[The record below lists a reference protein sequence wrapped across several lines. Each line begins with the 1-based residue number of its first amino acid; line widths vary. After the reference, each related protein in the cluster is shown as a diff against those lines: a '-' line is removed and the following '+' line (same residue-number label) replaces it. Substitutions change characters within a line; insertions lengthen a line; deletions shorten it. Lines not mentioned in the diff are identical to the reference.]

1 MGAYSSIHQFGTE
14 VRGVHRDSGRGP
26 GTTGASR
33 MLVIVSNRLPVSLAE
48 EEGRLEFAQSPG
60 GLASGLRTYLD
71 SPRSAVGAGYAW
83 VGWPGR
89 TVAPDRQTEV
99 MRRCREDFSARPVFL
114 SAEDTE
120 GFYEGFCNQT
130 LWPLFHYFPALVSF
144 EQGPWATYE
153 RINGVFCDAVLEEAE
168 PGDVVWIHDYHFLL
182 LPAMLRA
189 ARPGLKIGFFLHIP
203 FPSYELFRLLPDRWR
218 RALLEGI
225 LGADLVGFHTH
236 DYAQHFLKSVR
247 RILGHDHEMGRVML
261 PDRLSRAD
269 TFPMGIEFDA
279 FSARGAEPE
288 VIGRRDEL
296 RRTIGGGKAILSI
309 DRLDYSKGIANRL
322 LAYRA
327 FLEASPEWRGR
338 VVLLMVVVPS
348 RTGVEDYQRMKSRV
362 DELVGEV
369 NGSFGSLS
377 WTPVLYQYKSFPQEE
392 LVPMYG
398 ASDVMLVT
406 PLRDGMNL
414 VAKEYVAARADGRG
428 VLILSEMTGA
438 ASELGEAMIVNP
450 NDIPEMAR
458 ALATALEMSEEDQA
472 SRMTALRDRL
482 RRYDVVRWAGDFLE
496 ALDEDRSRLDRRM
509 LSTATR
515 ERIVREFRSADRRLL
530 LLDYD
535 GTLVPLE
542 PTPEKAAPGPGLL
555 ALLGRLAGLGDV
567 AIVSGRPRAT
577 LDAWLGRLDVA
588 LVAEHGAWVRERG
601 GNWAA
606 TGALFDDWK
615 PGVRDLM
622 ERYVDRL
629 PGARVEEKE
638 FALAWHYR
646 LGEPDLAALRAQE
659 LSDHLIDLTETSE
672 LRVIQGHK
680 VVEVRPAGTS
690 KGTACQVFLSRGYG
704 FVLGVGDDA
713 TDEDLFRVLPP
724 SAYSIRVGLTQSY
737 ARFNVADQ
745 AEAFGLIESLATTP
759 PESTP

>member
-1 MGAYSSIHQFGTE
+1 MK
-14 VRGVHRDSGRGP
+14 
-26 GTTGASR
+26 
-33 MLVIVSNRLPVSLAE
+33 LVIVSNRLPVSLAE
-48 EEGRLEFAQSPG
+48 KEGRLEFAQSPG

-71 SPRSAVGAGYAW
+71 SPRSAVGAGYSW

-89 TVAPDRQTEV
+89 AVAPDRQAEV
-99 MRRCREDFSARPVFL
+99 TRRCREGFSARPVFL
-114 SAEDTE
+114 TAEDTE
-120 GFYEGFCNQT
+120 GFYEGYCNQT

-144 EQGPWATYE
+144 DEGPWATYE
-153 RINGVFCDAVLEEAE
+153 LINEVFCDAVLEEA
-168 PGDVVWIHDYHFLL
+168 GADDTVWVHDYHLLL
-182 LPAMLRA
+182 LPAMIRRR
-189 ARPGLKIGFFLHIP
+189 RPGLKVGFFLHIP

-218 RALLEGI
+218 RALLEGM

-247 RILGHDHEMGRVML
+247 RILGYDHEMGRVML
-261 PDRLSRAD
+261 PDRLSRAE
-269 TFPMGIEFDA
+269 TFPMGIEFEA

-288 VIGRRDEL
+288 VTGKRDEL
-296 RRTIGGGKAILSI
+296 RGTIGGGKAVLSI

-327 FLEASPEWRGR
+327 FLEANPDWRGR

-348 RTGVEDYQRMKSRV
+348 RTGVEDYQRMKSRI
-362 DELVGEV
+362 DELVGAV
-369 NGSFGSLS
+369 NGTFGSLE

-392 LVPMYG
+392 LVPLYG

-438 ASELGEAMIVNP
+438 ASELGEAVLVNP

-458 ALATALEMSEEDQA
+458 ALATALEMPEEEQA
-472 SRMTALRDRL
+472 RRMTVLRDRL
-482 RRYDVVRWAGDFLE
+482 RRYDIVRWAGDFLE
-496 ALDEDRSRLDRRM
+496 ALGEDRSRLDRRM
-509 LSTATR
+509 LSPATR
-515 ERIVREFRSADRRLL
+515 VRIVREFRSAGRRLL

-535 GTLVPLE
+535 GTLISIK
-542 PTPEKAAPGPGLL
+542 PTPEQAAPGPGLL
-555 ALLGRLAGLGDV
+555 AMLGRLAGLGDV
-567 AIVSGRPRAT
+567 VIVSGRPRAT

-588 LVAEHGAWVRERG
+588 LVAEHGAWARERG
-601 GNWAA
+601 GDWAVR
-606 TGALFDDWK
+606 GALFDDWK
-615 PGVRDLM
+615 PEVRDLM
-622 ERYVDRL
+622 ERFVDRL

-646 LGEPDLAALRAQE
+646 LAEPDLAALRAQE

-672 LRVIQGHK
+672 LRVMQGHK

-690 KGTACQVFLSRGYG
+690 KGTACQAFLSRGYD

-737 ARFNVADQ
+737 ARYNVADQ
-745 AEAFGLIESLATTP
+745 AEALGLVESLAATP
-759 PESTP
+759 PDRAS

>member
-1 MGAYSSIHQFGTE
+1 MK
-14 VRGVHRDSGRGP
+14 
-26 GTTGASR
+26 
-33 MLVIVSNRLPVSLAE
+33 LVIVSNRLPVSLFE
-48 EEGRLEFAQSPG
+48 KDGRLEFAQSPG
-60 GLASGLRTYLD
+60 GLASGMRTYLS
-71 SPRSAVGAGYAW
+71 SPRSAAASGYTW

-89 TVAPDRQTEV
+89 AVDPDLQDEV
-99 MRRCREDFSARPVFL
+99 TRRCRDEFSARPLFL
-114 SAEDTE
+114 SGEDTD

-144 EQGPWATYE
+144 DEGPWATYE
-153 RINGVFCDAVLEEAE
+153 RINSVFCDAVLEEAG
-168 PGDVVWIHDYHFLL
+168 PGDTVWVHDYHLLL

-189 ARPGLKIGFFLHIP
+189 RRPGLKVGFFLHIP

-218 RALLEGI
+218 RALLGGM
-225 LGADLVGFHTH
+225 LGADLVGFHTN

-247 RILGHDHEMGRVML
+247 RILGYDHEMGRVML
-261 PDRLSRAD
+261 PNRLSRAD
-269 TFPMGIEFDA
+269 TFPMGIEFEA
-279 FSARGAEPE
+279 FSARSDEPG
-288 VIGRRDEL
+288 VVGKRDEL
-296 RRTIGGGKAILSI
+296 RGIIGGGKAILSI

-327 FLEASPEWRGR
+327 FLEANPDWRGR

-348 RTGVEDYQRMKSRV
+348 RTGVEDYQRMKSRI
-362 DELVGEV
+362 DELVGEI
-369 NGSFGSLS
+369 NGTFGGLS

-392 LVPMYG
+392 LVPLYD

-414 VAKEYVAARADGRG
+414 VAKEYVAARADGLG
-428 VLILSEMTGA
+428 VLVLSEMTGA
-438 ASELGEAMIVNP
+438 ASELGEAVLVNP

-458 ALATALEMSEEDQA
+458 ALATALEMSGEDQLR
-472 SRMTALRDRL
+472 RMTALRDRL

-496 ALDEDRSRLDRRM
+496 ALGEDRSRLDRHM
-509 LSTATR
+509 LPPATR
-515 ERIVREFRSADRRLL
+515 ERIVREFRSAGRRLL

-535 GTLVPLE
+535 GTMVPIR
-542 PTPEKAAPGPGLL
+542 PTPEEAAPGPGLL
-555 ALLGRLAGLGDV
+555 AMLGRLAGLGDV
-567 AIVSGRPRAT
+567 VVVSGRPRAT

-601 GNWAA
+601 GDWVV

-646 LGEPDLAALRAQE
+646 LAEPDLAGLRAQE

-690 KGTACQVFLSRGYG
+690 KGTACQAFLARGYD
-704 FVLGVGDDA
+704 FVLGVGDDT

-737 ARFNVADQ
+737 ARFNVAEQ
-745 AEAFGLIESLATTP
+745 AEALGLIEALAAVP
-759 PESTP
+759 PDGPAP